1 MIIKTYRSSWFDILT
16 KEDLFYDNFVK
27 NTNKELIEVLQVV
40 KMYDET
46 ENFIVEMINKK
57 DLIPENKLR

>member
-16 KEDLFYDNFVK
+16 KKDLFYDNFVK

>member
-40 KMYDET
+40 GMGDET
-46 ENFIVEMINKK
+46 ESFIVEMINKK
-57 DLIPENKLR
+57 DLIPDNRL